1 MKSRKIKVAL
11 FAIGFCSI
19 GVGLV
24 VVVTPISRSA
34 LLIQNMPVYLR
45 YPRVRIELRE
55 LPPGV
60 PPPPAFGSP
69 LVLYP
74 QSTNKPVSDLDIK
87 QIRKAIPR
95 SRTVARLYR
104 PQRITVEVESPTR
117 ATAEFW
123 RGRKPLWVSLSK
135 TNQQWKVENVYSL
148 QYSFAT
154 PPTLWERISDA
165 LPF

>member
-1 MKSRKIKVAL
+1 MKSRKIILAPFV
-11 FAIGFCSI
+11 FGFCLI
-19 GVGLV
+19 GVGLI

-34 LLIQNMPVYLR
+34 LLIQNMPVYVS
-45 YPRVRIELRE
+45 YPRVKIDLRA
-55 LPPGV
+55 LSPGV
-60 PPPPAFGSP
+60 PPPPSYGSP
-69 LVLYP
+69 LVRYP
-74 QSTNKPVSDLDIK
+74 QSTNKPVSELDIK

-104 PQRITVEVESPTR
+104 PERITVEVESPTR

-135 TNQQWKVENVYSL
+135 TNQEWKVEKVYSVH
-148 QYSFAT
+148 YSFAT